1 MQRLSLMN
9 ATRAPSGSG
18 RSATAPAPGRS
29 RWDIAWLGGRSSAP
43 WVVLAVVLTLLVA
56 AGGTLYTYLR
66 PDGLGWGTRTY
77 AITSDREAVLSFDLT
92 KQPSA
97 AASCDVTAED
107 QAGLTVGR
115 VDAIAFPAT
124 PGGPRT
130 VTRTVTVPTS
140 ARAVIV
146 QVDTCRIIST
156 G

>member
-9 ATRAPSGSG
+9 ATRAPGGSG
-18 RSATAPAPGRS
+18 RSATAPSAGHS

-66 PDGLGWGTRTY
+66 PDGIGWGTRTF
-77 AITSDREAVLSFDLT
+77 AVVDDRQAVLSFDLR
-92 KQPSA
+92 KQQSA
-97 AASCDVTAED
+97 AASCIVTARD

-115 VDAIAFPAT
+115 LDAIAFPAT

-130 VTRTVTVPTS
+130 VTRTVTIPTT
-140 ARAVIV
+140 ARAIIV
-146 QVDTCRIIST
+146 EVDSCRITST